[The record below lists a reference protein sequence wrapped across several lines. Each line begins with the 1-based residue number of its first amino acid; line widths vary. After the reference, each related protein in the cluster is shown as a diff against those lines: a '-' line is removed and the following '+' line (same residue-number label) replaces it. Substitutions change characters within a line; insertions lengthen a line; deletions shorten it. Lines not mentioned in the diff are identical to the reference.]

1 MKEGGIVMD
10 AFKFVNITRKY
21 KKCPIC
27 GSSWKD
33 TKLQV
38 SVKDEIVT
46 ISCECGFLKLVDE
59 NNKEIKGGE

>member
-1 MKEGGIVMD
+1 MHLNSSILLE
-10 AFKFVNITRKY
+10 NIRNVQTVEV
-21 KKCPIC
+21 
-27 GSSWKD
+27 SWKV

-59 NNKEIKGGE
+59 NNKEIKK

>member
-1 MKEGGIVMD
+1 MSILLE
-10 AFKFVNITRKY
+10 NIRNVQTE
-21 KKCPIC
+21 
-27 GSSWKD
+27 SSWKD

-38 SVKDEIVT
+38 SVKDEILT